1 MSQVWAGP
9 LRSSTGPARRA
20 QLKASRLY
28 LVTDDET
35 PAAAL
40 PQLIARAVE
49 GGVDVIQLRRKGEVP
64 KNLVA
69 LARECLRSARDQGAL
84 FLIDDHLELA
94 LEVDADGV
102 HLGQGDLDAAEAR
115 IQLGPD
121 RLLGLSTHTK
131 DQVLRAG
138 TQPVDYISAGPVYA
152 TPTKPGRPA
161 VGFEHV
167 TLAAGRSA
175 VPVVAIGGLRSGRA
189 APAIAAGADL
199 VAVVRAICRAED
211 PAGAA
216 AALRAEIDSATAWPR
231 LRVNGQDRKCVPG
244 SSVHDL
250 LVQLEVELRGVVVEL
265 DGQILAEPE
274 LAGALLREGD
284 QLEIV
289 HLVGGG
295 SGHG

>member
-1 MSQVWAGP
+1 
-9 LRSSTGPARRA
+9 
-20 QLKASRLY
+20 
-28 LVTDDET
+28 
-35 PAAAL
+35 
-40 PQLIARAVE
+40 
-49 GGVDVIQLRRKGEVP
+49 
-64 KNLVA
+64 
-69 LARECLRSARDQGAL
+69 
-84 FLIDDHLELA
+84 
-94 LEVDADGV
+94 
-102 HLGQGDLDAAEAR
+102 
-115 IQLGPD
+115 
-121 RLLGLSTHTK
+121 
-131 DQVLRAG
+131 
-138 TQPVDYISAGPVYA
+138 
-152 TPTKPGRPA
+152 

-216 AALRAEIDSATAWPR
+216 AALRAEIDSAAAWPR